1 VVTERQLATTR
12 PSPVLTLVAMVAVAG
27 NLRTLMASV
36 PPLVDA
42 MAADLGMSHVEIGVL
57 TTLPVLCM
65 GVFAPTANVLGRRI
79 GAPPAVLVAVLLL
92 LVGFL
97 ARGVGT
103 LPALYLGSFVAG
115 AGIATAGTLLP
126 GLVKQLV
133 PPGRAGAATGAYM
146 FAMSAGAAA
155 SAALSV
161 PLARA
166 LGSWQASL
174 ASWSVLAAVGLVA
187 WLPLV
192 RSLAHRP
199 GRGDEPPA
207 RPVVGAVVGA
217 PSGESARRPPPDH
230 RLPWREP
237 TARLLALYMAASSV
251 QFYSSLAWLAPT
263 YVGIGWQSERAGY
276 LLSVFSAVQ
285 IASGLAVPV
294 LADRVVDRR
303 VLLVPVAAFGVVG
316 ELGIWLAPDAAPW
329 LWAASLGVG
338 QGAAFSLGL
347 MLLVAFADSPAG
359 SARLSAL
366 VLGFG
371 YTVAAFGPATMG
383 AIRDA
388 TGAFDAVWQTLLVLM
403 GVQVAAALTLGP
415 HRRRVP

>member
-1 VVTERQLATTR
+1 
-12 PSPVLTLVAMVAVAG
+12 
-27 NLRTLMASV
+27 
-36 PPLVDA
+36 
-42 MAADLGMSHVEIGVL
+42 
-57 TTLPVLCM
+57 
-65 GVFAPTANVLGRRI
+65 
-79 GAPPAVLVAVLLL
+79 
-92 LVGFL
+92 
-97 ARGVGT
+97 
-103 LPALYLGSFVAG
+103 
-115 AGIATAGTLLP
+115 
-126 GLVKQLV
+126 
-133 PPGRAGAATGAYM
+133 
-146 FAMSAGAAA
+146 
-155 SAALSV
+155 
-161 PLARA
+161 
-166 LGSWQASL
+166 
-174 ASWSVLAAVGLVA
+174 
-187 WLPLV
+187 
-192 RSLAHRP
+192 
-199 GRGDEPPA
+199 
-207 RPVVGAVVGA
+207 
-217 PSGESARRPPPDH
+217 
-230 RLPWREP
+230 
-237 TARLLALYMAASSV
+237 
-251 QFYSSLAWLAPT
+251 
-263 YVGIGWQSERAGY
+263 
-276 LLSVFSAVQ
+276 
-285 IASGLAVPV
+285 V

>member
-1 VVTERQLATTR
+1 
-12 PSPVLTLVAMVAVAG
+12 MVAVAG

-65 GVFAPTANVLGRRI
+65 GVFAPTANVVGRRI
-79 GAPPAVLVAVLLL
+79 GAAPAILLAVVLL
-92 LVGFL
+92 LVGIL

-115 AGIATAGTLLP
+115 VGIATAGTLLP

-199 GRGDEPPA
+199 GRRDESPT
-207 RPVVGAVVGA
+207 RPTVEAVVLAVGVPA
-217 PSGESARRPPPDH
+217 GESANRPPPDH

-303 VLLVPVAAFGVVG
+303 FLLVPVAAFGVVG
-316 ELGIWLAPDAAPW
+316 ELGTWLAPDAAPW
-329 LWAASLGVG
+329 LWATSLGAG

-388 TGAFDAVWQTLLVLM
+388 TGAFEAVWQTLLVLM
-403 GVQVAAALTLGP
+403 AVQVGAALTLGP